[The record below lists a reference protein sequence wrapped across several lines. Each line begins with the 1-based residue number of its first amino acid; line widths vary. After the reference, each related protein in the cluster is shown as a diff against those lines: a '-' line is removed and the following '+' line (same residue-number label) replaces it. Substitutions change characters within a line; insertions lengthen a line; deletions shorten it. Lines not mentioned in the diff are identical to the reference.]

1 MKVQACRGLKV
12 VLENT
17 LVCFIGPNIN
27 GVMGLL
33 LTSVKNKSKKV
44 PVYIKNGGY
53 ILFLEVLHYLRA
65 FSYSPYISLAYMC
78 VTVPTESNKYRY
90 YAMAGTPLKKNS
102 FPMDIL

>member
-33 LTSVKNKSKKV
+33 LTSVKKTGNFDV
-44 PVYIKNGGY
+44 
-53 ILFLEVLHYLRA
+53 EVRHVAVTYL
-65 FSYSPYISLAYMC
+65 
-78 VTVPTESNKYRY
+78 N
-90 YAMAGTPLKKNS
+90 
-102 FPMDIL
+102 

>member
-1 MKVQACRGLKV
+1 M
-12 VLENT
+12 
-17 LVCFIGPNIN
+17 
-27 GVMGLL
+27 
-33 LTSVKNKSKKV
+33 
-44 PVYIKNGGY
+44 YIKNGGY
-53 ILFLEVLHYLRA
+53 ILFFEVLHYLRA